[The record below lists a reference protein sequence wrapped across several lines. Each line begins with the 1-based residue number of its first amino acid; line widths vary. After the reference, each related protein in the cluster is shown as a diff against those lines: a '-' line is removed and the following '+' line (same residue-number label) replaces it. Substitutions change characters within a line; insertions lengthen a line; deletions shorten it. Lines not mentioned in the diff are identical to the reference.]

1 VCGGAGFSL
10 VCILLLSKQQQK
22 LFFWLGLT
30 GLLVFLFQLIA
41 VILAFVLRNNIETDF
56 NKVSGNRDGILE
68 HQFEKRLESF
78 ALCYSQSFY
87 WRIFEENLKN
97 SDFKI
102 HTIKST
108 NKKNQVY
115 L

>member
-1 VCGGAGFSL
+1 VVCGGAGFSL
-10 VCILLLSKQQQK
+10 VCILLLSRQQQK

-56 NKVSGNRDGILE
+56 NKVRKFSDI
-68 HQFEKRLESF
+68 
-78 ALCYSQSFY
+78 
-87 WRIFEENLKN
+87 NLKKD
-97 SDFKI
+97 SSLLLRAI
-102 HTIKST
+102 HSLFTGGSL
-108 NKKNQVY
+108 KKTSR